1 MNNENGFLLKNIL
14 ICIALILAAVAGSFI
29 FTDHMTQIVLITIGL
44 IFMIV
49 ARIIETINVGK
60 KERCSYT
67 TFATITGQ
75 SAKTD
80 EKGVTSYYP
89 VYTYTFA
96 GKEYTAVSS
105 VTDSTIKKRFGDE
118 VEIFLNPDDPED
130 SYIADYQKTVRLL
143 HRIFQIIGVV
153 LFAIGAALLF
163 IKL

>member
-1 MNNENGFLLKNIL
+1 MNNENGFLLKHIL
-14 ICIALILAAVAGSFI
+14 ICVALIFAAVAGSFI
-29 FTDHMTQIVLITIGL
+29 FTVRMAQIILMTIGL

-49 ARIIETINVGK
+49 ARIIETLNIDK

-75 SAKTD
+75 STKTD
-80 EKGVTSYYP
+80 SKGSTSYYP
-89 VYTYTFA
+89 IYTYTYA

-105 VTDSTIKKRFGDE
+105 TTDSTIKKRIGDE

-130 SYIADYQKTVRLL
+130 SYIADYQKTIRLL

-153 LFAIGAALLF
+153 LLAAGAATLF
-163 IKL
+163 L